1 MTRLPK
7 SCIIP
12 VVQQQL
18 SPQISV
24 VILAYNEEATIAGC
38 LESIVAQSQPADEII
53 VVNNNSTDRTAEI
66 AKRFP
71 LVRLVNESVQGF
83 TPARNCGFNEAR
95 YPVIVRF
102 DADGVM
108 PSGWLA
114 NVRSLFTAQP
124 HLLGASGP
132 VYYHDLWGMSRVA
145 FPFPGNQLYMR
156 VVGCWP
162 TLVGPNMVITKH
174 AWELVKDELH
184 SNDRIVHEDMD
195 LAIHIRHY
203 GEIAYDRRLTT
214 TTSARRLVSEPTS
227 FFLEYPLRN
236 LRTVLIHW
244 PWPRRMPDG
253 RLVFSSGR
261 KHK

>member
-1 MTRLPK
+1 MTRPPK

-24 VILAYNEEATIAGC
+24 VILAYNEEASIGRC
-38 LESIVAQSQPADEII
+38 LESIVAQSQSADEIV

-66 AKRFP
+66 VRQFP
-71 LVRLVNESVQGF
+71 ARLVDEPEQGF
-83 TPARNCGFNEAR
+83 TPARNRGFNEAR
-95 YPVIVRF
+95 YPIMVRF

-108 PSGWLA
+108 PPGWLA
-114 NVRSLFTAQP
+114 AVKMLFSEQP

-132 VYYHDLWGMSRVA
+132 VYYHDLPGLPRIS

-156 VVGCWP
+156 LVGCWP
-162 TLVGPNMVITKH
+162 TLVGPNMVITKA

-184 SNDRIVHEDMD
+184 HNDSAVHEDMD

-203 GEIAYDRRLTT
+203 GEIAYDRRLTL
-214 TTSARRLVSEPTS
+214 TTSARRLVSEPQS
-227 FFLEYPLRN
+227 FFFEYPLRN
-236 LRTVLIHW
+236 IRTVMIHL
-244 PWPRRMPDG
+244 PRLRRLADG
-253 RLVFSSGR
+253 KLVLSGGR